1 MFESHGCANYCN
13 RTQCAHALSGRYN
26 DIFRKAQVW
35 GYPLSVVLVVG
46 VSTIK
51 SSPCPVAGV
60 CIKSF
65 HSFSSLKYPYY
76 SMLLVY
82 MLDTYVYTKYDP
94 AFLRGW
100 CVYEVD
106 FFLKTSLF
114 VMLCMSVGRMGAST
128 ALMLKI
134 CRQIYLPKE
143 QFLTP
148 RDKECLDVFCF
159 VCASRNPAFI
169 LKAKSSNTFFFQN

>member
-1 MFESHGCANYCN
+1 MG
-13 RTQCAHALSGRYN
+13 
-26 DIFRKAQVW
+26 

-46 VSTIK
+46 GSNIK
-51 SSPCPVAGV
+51 SSPCSVAGV

-65 HSFSSLKYPYY
+65 HSFSSLKNSYY
-76 SMLLVY
+76 SMLLY
-82 MLDTYVYTKYDP
+82 ILDTYVYTKYDP
-94 AFLRGW
+94 AFW

-114 VMLCMSVGRMGAST
+114 VLVCMSVGRMGAST

-159 VCASRNPAFI
+159 VCASRNPAF
-169 LKAKSSNTFFFQN
+169 LLNAKSSNTFFFSKLA